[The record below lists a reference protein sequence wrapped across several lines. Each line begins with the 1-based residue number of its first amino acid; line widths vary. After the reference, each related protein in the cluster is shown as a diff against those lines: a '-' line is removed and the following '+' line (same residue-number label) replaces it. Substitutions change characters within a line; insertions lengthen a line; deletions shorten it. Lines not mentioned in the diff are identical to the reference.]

1 MNNVDS
7 KLPLKQA
14 CLTRR
19 ARKWNHKPFQAVC
32 CVGTPVSQKLRHLK
46 AENA

>member
-7 KLPLKQA
+7 KLPLKQP
-14 CLTRR
+14 CISRR
-19 ARKWNHKPFQAVC
+19 AKKWNYRPFQIVC
-32 CVGTPVSQKLRHLK
+32 CVGTPGLQKIKHVE